1 MKLHQIGYHHEKH
14 HQKGIWMK
22 VRDDSDQ
29 LAFALRFLSIIS
41 HKIGL
46 LILFKMEKKMLI
58 LSDEITSNWLSSRKT
73 SSKSNMDE
81 GEG

>member
-1 MKLHQIGYHHEKH
+1 
-14 HQKGIWMK
+14 
-22 VRDDSDQ
+22 
-29 LAFALRFLSIIS
+29 
-41 HKIGL
+41 
-46 LILFKMEKKMLI
+46 MEKRMLI